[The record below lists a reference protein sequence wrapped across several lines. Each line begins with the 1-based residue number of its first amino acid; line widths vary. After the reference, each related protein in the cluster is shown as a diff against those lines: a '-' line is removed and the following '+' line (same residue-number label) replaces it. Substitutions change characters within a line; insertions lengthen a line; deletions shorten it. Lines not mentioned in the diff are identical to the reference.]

1 VNLLIPNHRDPVRQE
16 EHPFVRI
23 KPRVVQPSGM
33 TYQIRMSFPDLLG
46 DPGGNISSK
55 ANTGFVGLDDGCS
68 HGFFVVWGFRHASA
82 PPKFK
87 PWCRVMEW
95 NEAARGQK
103 RIPARFEEDGRPK
116 IRLSEMVPFKYCVPT
131 NSMNGGSRFLR
142 ALHPI
147 ARDEPSH
154 TVALDGINV
163 RAEMTPKTF
172 MGQTLYELEVSVW
185 R

>member
-1 VNLLIPNHRDPVRQE
+1 MRQE

-23 KPRVVQPSGM
+23 KPRVIQPSGM

-68 HGFFVVWGFRHASA
+68 HGFFVVWGFGRASA
-82 PPKFK
+82 PAKFE

-95 NEAARGQK
+95 NSAVRCQK
-103 RIPARFEEDGRPK
+103 RTPTRFEEDGRPK
-116 IRLSEMVPFKYCVPT
+116 IRLSEIVPFRYCAPT
-131 NSMNGGSRFLR
+131 TSRVMTAWFFCI
-142 ALHPI
+142 LHPI
-147 ARDEPSH
+147 DGDQSSH

-185 R
+185 RK